1 MSLKT
6 SPVTERD
13 LESGY
18 PEAEEGELEEVETD
32 ADDIVYDALP
42 YDEVIMQGG
51 DEALDCIP
59 D

>member
-6 SPVTERD
+6 SPVTEHD

-18 PEAEEGELEEVETD
+18 PEAEEGEEIETD

-42 YDEVIMQGG
+42 YDQVIVQ
-51 DEALDCIP
+51 LRVFKI
-59 D
+59 